1 MVDNNDPIILEHSI
15 FLTVDAHTIMHSSHC
30 DGNYFFVCSAA
41 GKNNVAEMKLT
52 QFK

>member
-15 FLTVDAHTIMHSSHC
+15 FLTVDNL
-30 DGNYFFVCSAA
+30 DRDVCSAA
-41 GKNNVAEMKLT
+41 GKDNVTEMKFT